1 MTMSGNFPSSSLAC
15 RFKHYPR
22 QGLILTC
29 LFSLMAVLAPA
40 AQALDVEAGDY
51 TALPAGTT
59 LGLLYYQH
67 AERRSL
73 YSDGRKV
80 PIDAGLDSD
89 VGILRG
95 IHYMKLGDYIIDPQ
109 FVLPFGHLRAK
120 DDTKSLGSDSGTG
133 DLTLAAT
140 IWLLNDPANRR
151 YFGITP
157 FLYVPIGSY
166 ENDRAV
172 NLSENRWKFTLQA
185 GFITGLTDNLTL
197 DLAADVTYF
206 GKNDDFG
213 PAGATQKQ
221 SELYQGQALL
231 RYNFT
236 ERFDVRAS
244 VSRLWGGESEVNDAE
259 LDDKPGTQ
267 KFTVGTS
274 YFVTPTTQL
283 MLNYGRDTSVDNGFK
298 ESDRINLRIM
308 QMF

>member
-1 MTMSGNFPSSSLAC
+1 M
-15 RFKHYPR
+15 
-22 QGLILTC
+22 
-29 LFSLMAVLAPA
+29 
-40 AQALDVEAGDY
+40 
-51 TALPAGTT
+51 
-59 LGLLYYQH
+59 
-67 AERRSL
+67 
-73 YSDGRKV
+73 
-80 PIDAGLDSD
+80 
-89 VGILRG
+89 
-95 IHYMKLGDYIIDPQ
+95 
-109 FVLPFGHLRAK
+109 
-120 DDTKSLGSDSGTG
+120 
-133 DLTLAAT
+133 
-140 IWLLNDPANRR
+140 
-151 YFGITP
+151 
-157 FLYVPIGSY
+157 PIGSY
-166 ENDRAV
+166 DNDRAV
-172 NLSENRWKFTLQA
+172 NLGENRWKFTLQA

-206 GKNDDFG
+206 GKNNDFG
-213 PAGATQKQ
+213 PTSVTQKQ

-267 KFTVGTS
+267 KFTIGTA